1 MEGSHGSC
9 GGSRRRFL
17 KTAAATGA
25 AMASADLALAA
36 AAPTFPTIT
45 LGKTGQEVTRL
56 GMGTSW
62 DVDPSF
68 VQALLASGVK
78 YVDTAESYER
88 GKSETTIGEVLER
101 TGKRKDVYLVTK
113 NSSYRK
119 VQGPDAAKIFEQRLV
134 ESMQRLRTDYVDSY
148 YMHGL
153 TGEQIPLLFEPS
165 VKAAFE
171 ALKKSARSASAA

>member
-1 MEGSHGSC
+1 MAILPERRSPRGDVALPGSQELNNGKVVTMEGSHGSC

-25 AMASADLALAA
+25 GAAMASADLSLGA

-45 LGKTGQEVTRL
+45 LGKTGQVVTRL

-62 DVDPSF
+62 DVEPSF
-68 VQALLASGVK
+68 VQFMLAAGVS
-78 YVDTAESYER
+78 YIDTAESYEK
-88 GKSETTIGEVLER
+88 GKSEKTIGEVLER

-119 VQGPDAAKIFEQRLV
+119 VQGPESAKVFGTKLV
-134 ESMQRLRTDYVDSY
+134 ES
-148 YMHGL
+148 
-153 TGEQIPLLFEPS
+153 
-165 VKAAFE
+165 
-171 ALKKSARSASAA
+171 